1 MLYIRAVSLLKLYRY
16 IIDRTMLV
24 LLLLLTACDG
34 LLLNGDGGVHSDTS
48 VEHQI
53 NSMMAEIIQLQRDV
67 VDLNKEI
74 GKKSIFQTPKRTVIL
89 MFPGITVFCFDM
101 EHNTHV
107 TTQ

>member
-1 MLYIRAVSLLKLYRY
+1 
-16 IIDRTMLV
+16 MLV

-89 MFPGITVFCFDM
+89 MFPGITVLGFPVFCFDM
-101 EHNTHV
+101 RINIVSKCLYMYSHV
-107 TTQ
+107 S

>member
-1 MLYIRAVSLLKLYRY
+1 M
-16 IIDRTMLV
+16 
-24 LLLLLTACDG
+24 LLLLTACDG

-74 GKKSIFQTPKRTVIL
+74 GKKIYLNSQICIFFKPRKEL
-89 MFPGITVFCFDM
+89 L
-101 EHNTHV
+101 H
-107 TTQ
+107 

>member
-1 MLYIRAVSLLKLYRY
+1 MLI
-16 IIDRTMLV
+16 

-53 NSMMAEIIQLQRDV
+53 NSMMAEIVQLQRDV

-74 GKKSIFQTPKRTVIL
+74 DIS
-89 MFPGITVFCFDM
+89 
-101 EHNTHV
+101 
-107 TTQ
+107 